1 MSSLPNIV
9 VGLCLRDQPRDLV
22 DLVGLDQHRGPAG
35 GKRRHRLVETEDAA
49 QRQDRKRQRVGR
61 GEAEGARHLLGMAG
75 DRALAVQHELGR
87 AGRARGREDVAGC
100 ARQRVVGGDCRARQ
114 HAVERHAAQPLDGG
128 RHRGGLV
135 ADDDDRGEPV
145 ERRRLDVGQDR
156 QEIDA
161 AEAGGAGQHLGARA
175 ARRCRRPR
183 RRDSACS
190 RRRRWRPAA
199 RRRNREWDRPAR
211 WAATA
216 PPDRPARRRDRPGP
230 GRRAPNSRAVRR
242 SSASARHG
250 GRPAQPAFPRRCRPA
265 ASRRRRRDG

>member
-1 MSSLPNIV
+1 MLQGALASAWLAASA
-9 VGLCLRDQPRDLV
+9 GRDSTRSN
-22 DLVGLDQHRGPAG
+22 GTRRSRSMAG
-35 GKRRHRLVETEDAA
+35 GTD
-49 QRQDRKRQRVGR
+49 
-61 GEAEGARHLLGMAG
+61 
-75 DRALAVQHELGR
+75 
-87 AGRARGREDVAGC
+87 
-100 ARQRVVGGDCRARQ
+100 
-114 HAVERHAAQPLDGG
+114 
-128 RHRGGLV
+128 GGLV

-161 AEAGGAGQHLGARA
+161 AEAGRAGQHLGARA

-230 GRRAPNSRAVRR
+230 ARRAPNSRAVRR
-242 SSASARHG
+242 SSASARRG
-250 GRPAQPAFPRRCRPA
+250 GRPAPPAFPRRCRRA
-265 ASRRRRRDG
+265 GSRRRRRDGQAACGAETTASLFHLKASLDALTRHGACSTRALPADASDPAGGGDSIAMSFDFRSEISQISLVSPRGRGGRE